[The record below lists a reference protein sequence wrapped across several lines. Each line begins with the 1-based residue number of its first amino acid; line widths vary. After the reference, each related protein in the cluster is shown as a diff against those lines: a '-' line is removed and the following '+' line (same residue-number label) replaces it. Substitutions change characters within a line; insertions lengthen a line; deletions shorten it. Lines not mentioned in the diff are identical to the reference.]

1 MAKISTYPIST
12 PVVDADKWIGTDSKN
27 LNQTKNFTAA
37 DVALYLNNK
46 GKVESDSLRYKYQNW
61 ITGDDRENG
70 TISFAASNAGD
81 TVAFNT
87 ITTFMLSKFVKS
99 LVDVSSFYTN
109 PLIGSQ
115 VMISQSNNTSEF
127 GIYAWNS
134 SAQDGVETNFYDIG
148 LTFVTGNGTLKK
160 NQDYFISLLQY
171 DTASSVG
178 DKNFTETVSLSTT
191 WTVNHNLNKYPAVSI
206 LDTAGTEVYGQIDYV
221 SLTQVVITF
230 VLPVAGR
237 VTCN

>member
-1 MAKISTYPIST
+1 MAKISTYPIAT

-27 LNQTKNFTAA
+27 LNQTKNFTAN
-37 DVALYLNNK
+37 DVAIYLNNK
-46 GKVESDSLRYKYQNW
+46 GKIESDSLRYKYQNW
-61 ITGDDRENG
+61 ITGDVRESG

-81 TVAFNT
+81 SVAFNT

-99 LVDVSSFYTN
+99 LVDVGTFYTN

-115 VMISQSNNTSEF
+115 VMISQSNQTSEF

-134 SAQDGVETNFYDIG
+134 AAVDGAEPNFFNIG
-148 LTFVTGNGTLKK
+148 LTLVTSNGTLKN

-171 DTASSVG
+171 DTAATAG
-178 DKNFTETVSLSTT
+178 DKNFTELVSLSTT
-191 WTVNHNLNKYPAVSI
+191 WTVNHNLNKFPAVSI
-206 LDTAGTEVYGQIDYV
+206 LDTAGTEIYGQIEYV

-230 VLPVAGR
+230 VVPVSGR